1 MWSEIDVLVNNAG
14 VARFLPFDK
23 MNEDAL
29 DLHLNLNVK
38 APFLLT
44 QALFEAIKA
53 RQGSIINVSSYFARR
68 MLPARPSSAYSL
80 SKGAIESFTKE
91 LAFEAGLT
99 ACA

>member
-1 MWSEIDVLVNNAG
+1 
-14 VARFLPFDK
+14 

-38 APFLLT
+38 APYLLT

-80 SKGAIESFTKE
+80 SKGAIKSFTKE